1 MGDKVIRINSVQGFS
16 DSFTNAVPSTILN
29 LVDFVVPKGLTISW
43 EKSFV
48 AFNTQINSAEV
59 NTPSGVGVYN
69 NNLLVNVDDGEKFN
83 VPNSSLI
90 RSARMVCDRGQV
102 ESIRRLDTLSTA
114 LWGVSGDAED
124 KKSDMNVF
132 GNFDNGRGK
141 NNKTSYFLDTV
152 VNNSTPD
159 GTLIDGLTSK
169 QSARDIKVPIKDIFN
184 GVGDVEDWSTNVF
197 GETRIHLETNW
208 GLVQSYALGG
218 EEGES
223 QSFDSTANWGS
234 MEDINGV
241 ANTATITV
249 VDTVVEYTAVPLK
262 GGQFEYT
269 LPFHVGQKVA
279 ISGTTTPS
287 AGGGGGTP
295 MVPGTSTNN
304 LQQVIKQIQFLE
316 GAGNGKCR
324 ITFEGAIWQQQQGAN
339 QDVSAIKLNAVV
351 DQVNTVVVN
360 SAQLVLYTVDD
371 EEPSENYTYKT
382 WTTEE
387 DNGNGLQNFNRQ
399 YMVEPECCNLIV
411 AHANNGAILPN
422 RAYVD
427 YRIAI
432 DNVDQTGNRSVA
444 PDTPLQY
451 DRLQRCLVE
460 NADIQW
466 LNAQMKFYKN
476 SETQAD
482 AMASPISIIAE
493 TMPITPGFKKVG
505 LEMNAA
511 AGGGANG
518 IQQLVLFK
526 QITKTI

>member
-16 DSFTNAVPSTILN
+16 DSFTNTAPSTILN
-29 LVDFVVPKGLTISW
+29 LCDFVIPKGLTVDLG
-43 EKSFV
+43 KSYV

-59 NTPSGVGVYN
+59 NVPSGVGSYN
-69 NNLLVNVDDGEKFN
+69 NNLLLNVDAGEKFN
-83 VPNSSLI
+83 VPNSGLI
-90 RSARMVCDRGQV
+90 RTARMTCDRGQV

-124 KKSDMNVF
+124 KKSDMNIF
-132 GNFDNGRGK
+132 GNFENGRGIG
-141 NNKTSYFLDTV
+141 NKTSYFLDTV
-152 VNNSTPD
+152 VNNTNPD
-159 GTLIDGLTSK
+159 GSLIDGLKSK
-169 QSARDIKVPIKDIFN
+169 QAARDIKVPIKDIFN
-184 GVGDVEDWSTNVF
+184 GVGDVDDWSTDIF

-208 GLVQSYALGG
+208 NQVQSYALGG
-218 EEGES
+218 EEGTS
-223 QSFDSTANWGS
+223 ASFDNTTNWGA
-234 MEDINGV
+234 MEDKNNF
-241 ANTATITV
+241 ANTATITFV
-249 VDTVVEYTAVPLK
+249 ETVVEYTAVPLK

-287 AGGGGGTP
+287 AGGAGTP
-295 MVPGTSTNN
+295 MVPGTSTND
-304 LQQVIKQIQFLE
+304 LQQVIKQIHFLE

-324 ITFEGAIWQQQQGAN
+324 ITFEGAIWQQQQAAN
-339 QDVSAIKLNAVV
+339 QDVSAIKLDAVV
-351 DQVNTVVVN
+351 DQANTVVVN
-360 SAQLVLYTVDD
+360 SAQLVLYTVDN
-371 EEPSENYTYKT
+371 EEPSENYSYKT

-399 YMVEPECCNLIV
+399 YMVEPECVNLIV
-411 AHANNGAILPN
+411 AHANNGQILPN

-444 PDTPLQY
+444 PDSPLQF

-460 NADIQW
+460 NADIEW
-466 LNAQMKFYKN
+466 NNAQMKFYKN

-493 TMPITPGFKKVG
+493 TMTITPGFKKVG
-505 LEMNAA
+505 LEINAVGAGA
-511 AGGGANG
+511 AG
-518 IQQLVLFK
+518 IQQLILYK

>member
-48 AFNTQINSAEV
+48 SFNAQINSAE
-59 NTPSGVGVYN
+59 TLAASGVGVYN
-69 NNLLVNVDDGEKFN
+69 NNLLVNVDAGEKFN
-83 VPNSSLI
+83 VPNSALL
-90 RSARMVCDRGQV
+90 RSARMTCDRGQV

-132 GNFDNGRGK
+132 GNFENGRGV

-152 VNNSTPD
+152 VNNSAPD

-169 QSARDIKVPIKDIFN
+169 QAARDIKVPIKDIFN
-184 GVGDVEDWSTNVF
+184 GVGDVGDWSTNVF

-208 GLVQSYALGG
+208 GLVQSYPLGG
-218 EEGES
+218 LEGTS
-223 QSFDSTANWGS
+223 QSFDETTNWGA
-234 MEDINGV
+234 MDDKLNLANG
-241 ANTATITV
+241 TV
-249 VDTVVEYTAVPLK
+249 VTSVDTVVVYTAVPTK

-269 LPFHVGQKVA
+269 LPYHIGQKVV
-279 ISGTTTPS
+279 ISGTTAPV
-287 AGGGGGTP
+287 AGGASTP
-295 MVPGTSTNN
+295 MVPGSLPNN
-304 LQQVIKQIQFLE
+304 LQGIIKQIQFLD

-324 ITFEGAIWQQQQGAN
+324 ITFEDTIWQQQQAAA
-339 QDVSAIKLNAVV
+339 QSLTDIKLDAVV

-411 AHANNGAILPN
+411 AHANNGQILPN

-444 PDTPLQY
+444 PDSPLQF

-466 LNAQMKFYKN
+466 SNAQMKFYKN
-476 SETQAD
+476 SESQAD

-505 LEMNAA
+505 LEMNATG
-511 AGGGANG
+511 AGNAG
-518 IQQLVLFK
+518 IEQLVLFK

>member
-1 MGDKVIRINSVQGFS
+1 MGDKVIRINSVQGFA
-16 DSFTNAVPSTILN
+16 DQFTNAAPSTILN
-29 LVDFVVPKGLTISW
+29 LCDFVVPKGLTVSW
-43 EKSFV
+43 DKSYV
-48 AFNTQINSAEV
+48 AFNTQINSGEV
-59 NTPSGVGVYN
+59 NVPSGVGAYN
-69 NNLLVNVDDGEKFN
+69 NNLLLNVDAGEKFN
-83 VPNSSLI
+83 VPNSGLI
-90 RSARMVCDRGQV
+90 RTARMVCDRGQV

-132 GNFDNGRGK
+132 GDFENGRGK

-152 VNNSTPD
+152 VNNSSPD
-159 GTLIDGLTSK
+159 GSLIADLKSK
-169 QSARDIKVPIKDIFN
+169 QAARDIKIPIKDIFN
-184 GVGDVEDWSTNVF
+184 GVGDADDWSTDVF

-208 GLVQSYALGG
+208 NKVQSYALGG
-218 EEGES
+218 EEGTS
-223 QSFDSTANWGS
+223 QSFDGTANWGS
-234 MEDINGV
+234 MEDINAL
-241 ANTATITV
+241 ANTATITS

-269 LPFHVGQKVA
+269 LPFHVGEKVA

-287 AGGGGGTP
+287 AGGAATP

-324 ITFEGAIWQQQQGAN
+324 ITFEGAIWQQQQAAN
-339 QDVSAIKLNAVV
+339 QDVSAIKLDAVV
-351 DQVNTVVVN
+351 DQVNTIVVN
-360 SAQLVLYTVDD
+360 SAQLVLYTVDA

-411 AHANNGAILPN
+411 AHANNGQILPN

-444 PDTPLQY
+444 PDSPLQY

-466 LNAQMKFYKN
+466 NNAQMKFFKN

-482 AMASPISIIAE
+482 ALQSPISIIAE
-493 TMPITPGFKKVG
+493 TMPITPAFKKIG

-518 IQQLVLFK
+518 IQQLVLYK

>member
-1 MGDKVIRINSVQGFS
+1 MGDKVIRINSVQGFA

-29 LVDFVVPKGLTISW
+29 LCDFVIPKGLTIDLG
-43 EKSFV
+43 KSYV

-59 NTPSGVGVYN
+59 NVPSGVGAYN
-69 NNLLVNVDDGEKFN
+69 NNLLLDVDAAEKFN
-83 VPNSSLI
+83 VPNSGLI
-90 RSARMVCDRGQV
+90 RTARMTCDRGQV

-132 GNFDNGRGK
+132 GDFENGRGK

-152 VNNSTPD
+152 VNNTNPD
-159 GTLIDGLTSK
+159 GTIIDGLKSK

-184 GVGDVEDWSTNVF
+184 GVGDVDDWSTDIF

-208 GLVQSYALGG
+208 NQVQSYALGG
-218 EEGES
+218 EEGTS
-223 QSFDSTANWGS
+223 ASFNSTANWGA
-234 MEDINGV
+234 MEDINGL

-249 VDTVVEYTAVPLK
+249 VDTVVEYTAVPLA

-287 AGGGGGTP
+287 AGGAATP

-324 ITFEGAIWQQQQGAN
+324 ITFEGAIWQQQQAAN
-339 QDVSAIKLNAVV
+339 QDVSAIKLDAVI

-360 SAQLVLYTVDD
+360 SAQLVLYTVDA

-411 AHANNGAILPN
+411 AHANNGQILPN

-444 PDTPLQY
+444 PDSPLQY

-460 NADIQW
+460 NADIEW
-466 LNAQMKFYKN
+466 NNAQMKFFKN
-476 SETQAD
+476 SEPQAD
-482 AMASPISIIAE
+482 AMESPISIIAE

-511 AGGGANG
+511 GSGAAG
-518 IQQLVLFK
+518 IQQLILYK